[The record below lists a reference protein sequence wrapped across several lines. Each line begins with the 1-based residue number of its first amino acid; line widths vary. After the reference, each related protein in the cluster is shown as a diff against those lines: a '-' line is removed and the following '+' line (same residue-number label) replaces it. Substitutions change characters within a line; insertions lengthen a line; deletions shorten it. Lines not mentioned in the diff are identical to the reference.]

1 MRQCCAGSVG
11 GARNI
16 VAATEACG
24 FVATTGGA
32 SAGAGAHA
40 AVSASVGATRV
51 SQESALFQFQHAI
64 VRDVSSQFAA
74 EVGLFVWGKGGMDRL
89 VSAQACV
96 LMIMYM
102 WQAVRMEGSSIDQAR
117 TVAEHAEVV
126 RALKEIVPNVIELPA
141 DEKHPDCMFV
151 EDTAV
156 VLVSMH
162 TTLSHSI
169 ACLLSQPK
177 SSPTPYLSV
186 IHLQPNCCPLPPLC
200 GTHRAQQDGLALLC
214 SIGHTSRQG
223 EEVVVGQALT
233 EAGVAVVRPPLCQR
247 NQLAHAEHTV

>member
-24 FVATTGGA
+24 FVTTTGGA

-74 EVGLFVWGKGGMDRL
+74 EVGLFFVCLFVWGKGGRPCCT
-89 VSAQACV
+89 CV

-102 WQAVRMEGSSIDQAR
+102 CQAVRMEGSSIDQAR

-162 TTLSHSI
+162 TCFRSPLH
-169 ACLLSQPK
+169 AC
-177 SSPTPYLSV
+177 
-186 IHLQPNCCPLPPLC
+186 
-200 GTHRAQQDGLALLC
+200 
-214 SIGHTSRQG
+214 
-223 EEVVVGQALT
+223 
-233 EAGVAVVRPPLCQR
+233 
-247 NQLAHAEHTV
+247 